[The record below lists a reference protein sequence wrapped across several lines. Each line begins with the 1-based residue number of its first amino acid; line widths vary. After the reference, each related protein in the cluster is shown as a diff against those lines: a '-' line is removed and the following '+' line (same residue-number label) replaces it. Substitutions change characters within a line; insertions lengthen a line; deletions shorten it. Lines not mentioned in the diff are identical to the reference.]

1 MVEAEGLVK
10 NFGSTVALDGLD
22 LQAEAGT
29 VLGMLGPNGAGKTT
43 TVRILTTLLKPDA
56 GRAVI
61 DGIDVAREPRKIRPR
76 IGLTGQFAAVD
87 ERLTGRENVE
97 MVGRY
102 YHLGGKVARRRAG
115 ELLDRFDLQDAADRV
130 VKGYSGGMRRRLD
143 IAMSLVAKPSILF
156 LDEPT
161 TGLDLR
167 GRLVM
172 WEVINE
178 LVRDGTTT
186 LLTTQYLEEADQ
198 LANQIVV
205 IDRGTVVA
213 SGTPQELKA
222 KVGGERVEVTLAD
235 GAIAQ
240 PVVDVLARLATGEVQ
255 VETDAASTRVT
266 VPIADPTGIVQ
277 RVVRALDEVG
287 TDVTDVVVRRPTL
300 DDVFLV
306 LTGHAASQQELEED
320 AR

>member
-1 MVEAEGLVK
+1 MVEAVGLVK
-10 NFGSTVALDGLD
+10 KFGSTIALHGLD
-22 LQAEAGT
+22 LQAEAGK
-29 VLGMLGPNGAGKTT
+29 VLGILGPNGAGKTT
-43 TVRILTTLLKPDA
+43 TVRILTTLLKPDG
-56 GRAVI
+56 GRASI
-61 DGIDVAREPRKIRPR
+61 NGIDVSAEPRRVRPL

-102 YHLGGKVARRRAG
+102 YHLGGQVARRRAG
-115 ELLDRFDLQDAADRV
+115 ELLDRFDLEEAADRV

-143 IAMSLVAKPSILF
+143 IAMSLVAKPSVLF

-172 WEVINE
+172 WDVINE
-178 LVRDGTTT
+178 LVREGATT

-198 LANQIVV
+198 LANQIIV
-205 IDRGTVVA
+205 IDHGTVVA
-213 SGTPQELKA
+213 SGTPRELKS

-235 GAIAQ
+235 GGSAT
-240 PVVDVLARLATGEVQ
+240 PVAEVLARLASGEVK
-255 VETDAASTRVT
+255 VDVDHAGTRVT
-266 VPIADPTGIVQ
+266 VPIDDPERIVQ
-277 RVVRALDEVG
+277 RVVRALDEVDL
-287 TDVTDVVVRRPTL
+287 DVVDVVVRRPTL

-306 LTGHAASQQELEED
+306 LTGHTATDEED
-320 AR
+320 ND

>member
-43 TVRILTTLLKPDA
+43 TVRVLTTLLKPDA

>member
-1 MVEAEGLVK
+1 MVEALGLVK
-10 NFGSTVALDGLD
+10 KFGSTVALQGLD

-43 TVRILTTLLKPDA
+43 TVRILTTLLKPDG
-56 GRAVI
+56 GRAFI
-61 DGIDVAREPRKIRPR
+61 DGIDVVAEPRRVRPR

-102 YHLGGKVARRRAG
+102 YHLGGQVARRRAG
-115 ELLDRFDLQDAADRV
+115 ELLDRFDLEEAADRV

-172 WEVINE
+172 WDVINE
-178 LVRDGTTT
+178 LVRDGATT

-198 LANQIVV
+198 LANQIIV
-205 IDRGTVVA
+205 IDHGTVVA

-222 KVGGERVEVTLAD
+222 KVGGERVEVTMAD
-235 GAIAQ
+235 GASAA
-240 PVVDVLARLATGEVQ
+240 PVTEVLARLASGEVKID
-255 VETDAASTRVT
+255 TDPVGIRVT
-266 VPIADPTGIVQ
+266 VPISDPAGIVQ

-287 TDVTDVVVRRPTL
+287 VDVTDVVVRRPTL

-306 LTGHAASQQELEED
+306 LTGHAASEQED
-320 AR
+320 DV